1 MKKLLFIIDNLC
13 QAILLG
19 SCLFFPFTFIAAIP
33 LGGWQLTSSLLKGL
47 LMRSSLHLYYFLAAT
62 MYCVLLGFGTTTSD
76 HFQFEQLPWAANLW
90 LVLALP
96 PVVGAVWYFVQSI
109 RDLKNL
115 EVREPDLV

>member
-1 MKKLLFIIDNLC
+1 MKKLLFTIDNLG

-62 MYCVLLGFGTTTSD
+62 MYCVLLGFGAKTSD
-76 HFQFEQLPWAANLW
+76 HFQFEQLPWATHLW
-90 LVLALP
+90 FVLALP
-96 PVVGAVWYFVQSI
+96 PVVGAVWYFVQSV
-109 RDLKNL
+109 RDMRNL
-115 EVREPDLV
+115 EVWQPDWV